1 MTKRTLIT
9 LCATLLLASCGGDK
23 PADDKKATDKKA
35 EDGAKKADGDVATPE
50 PTPEPTPPPVAVAK
64 IDMKA
69 LKVTAEG
76 WEGEYNEALES
87 WTFEKYTPNAEGD
100 NDPNRFY
107 VDFMDEDRTRD
118 LEENVKKLQEDQNF
132 QDFGYLYTAIEAKE
146 TLTNGWLITGTM
158 KDMNDPED
166 KGEPSFVLYRSDKN
180 IYCRSG
186 AFVDAKWRT
195 EAIDACKAL

>member
-1 MTKRTLIT
+1 MTKRILIT
-9 LCATLLLASCGGDK
+9 LCTTLMLASCGGDK

-35 EDGAKKADGDVATPE
+35 TDDGAKKADADVAA
-50 PTPEPTPPPVAVAK
+50 PEPTPPPVAVAK
-64 IDMKA
+64 IDLKA
-69 LKVTAEG
+69 LKITAEG
-76 WEGEYNEALES
+76 WEGEYNEALEG
-87 WTFEKYTPNAEGD
+87 WTFEKYTPNADGD

-107 VDFMDEDRTRD
+107 VDFMDSDRTTD
-118 LEENVKKLQEDQNF
+118 LEEYAKKLQEDQAF

-146 TLTNGWLITGTM
+146 KLDNGWLITGTM
-158 KDMNDPED
+158 KDMNDAED

-195 EAIDACKAL
+195 EAIDACKKM